1 MEDLRTLIE
10 LCAGAVATVG
20 AFWVGRKKTNAEAT
34 QTAFEAYNVALN
46 SLRKEIEENGKRWDE
61 IRKSLEDKI
70 EIQGK
75 EIDGLKKENQELRAK
90 VQELTKQKSV

>member
-1 MEDLRTLIE
+1 MEDLRTFIE
-10 LCAGAVATVG
+10 ILAGAAVSVG
-20 AFWVGRKKTNAEAT
+20 GFFVGRKKTNAEAT

-75 EIDGLKKENQELRAK
+75 EIDALKKENQELRETI
-90 VQELTKQKSV
+90 QELTRAK